1 MSEFTLYLCKT
12 ITRPC
17 MKYCCRIRTGVPSCY
32 LELLDQLQKR
42 TCRIVSPSL
51 AVSLESLT
59 HCQNVASVSLFWSEL
74 VELVLLPYSRGTPT
88 RYSDILDDVYVAIPR
103 FYKDVYV
110 NSFSPRTSRPWNS
123 LPIECFPLSYDLS
136 GFKYGINRHVLTVGS
151 F

>member
-1 MSEFTLYLCKT
+1 
-12 ITRPC
+12 
-17 MKYCCRIRTGVPSCY
+17 MKYCCHIRTGVPSCY
-32 LELLDQLQKR
+32 LELLDKLQKR

-51 AVSLESLT
+51 AVSLEPLT

-74 VELVLLPYSRGTPT
+74 VELVPLPYSRGTPT

-110 NSFSPRTSRPWNS
+110 NSFFPRTSRPWNS

-136 GFKYGINRHVLTVGS
+136 GFKSGINRHVLTVGS

>member
-51 AVSLESLT
+51 AVSLEPLT
-59 HCQNVASVSLFWSEL
+59 HCQNVASVSLF
-74 VELVLLPYSRGTPT
+74 
-88 RYSDILDDVYVAIPR
+88 
-103 FYKDVYV
+103 
-110 NSFSPRTSRPWNS
+110 
-123 LPIECFPLSYDLS
+123 
-136 GFKYGINRHVLTVGS
+136 
-151 F
+151 